1 MDKDAVI
8 RMYGQLKRLVLDDE
22 RTILGSFELKGNVED
37 RLNWFI
43 ANYFAQFQKFE
54 MLGSYYILDAFDF
67 NTSGKVLLLSKN
79 KGLIFNNNSKTVKN
93 IDYEIE
99 RNELRYSKLA
109 IFDEYQNK
117 VVTEP
122 EIHELLL
129 KIDGIEDEYQISSDD
144 LINKHSD
151 KSFENFIKELVLK

>member
-1 MDKDAVI
+1 MNKDTI
-8 RMYGQLKRLVLDDE
+8 ISLHGELQRTVLDDE

-43 ANYFAQFQKFE
+43 ANYFAQFQEFE
-54 MLGSYYILDAFDF
+54 MLGSYYILDVFDF
-67 NTSGKVLLLSKN
+67 NTSGKVLLLSKD
-79 KGLIFNNNSKTVKN
+79 KGLIFNNNSKTVEN
-93 IDYEIE
+93 INYEIE
-99 RNELRYSKLA
+99 SKELRYSKLA

-144 LINKHSD
+144 LINQHPN
-151 KSFENFIKELVLK
+151 KSFENFIKEIVFE

>member
-1 MDKDAVI
+1 MDKDAII
-8 RMYGQLKRLVLDDE
+8 RMYGQLKRMVLDDE

-43 ANYFAQFQKFE
+43 ANYFAQFQGAE
-54 MLGSYYILDAFDF
+54 MLGSYYILDVFDF
-67 NTSGKVLLLSKN
+67 NNSGKVLLLSKA

-93 IDYEIE
+93 INYEIE
-99 RNELRYSKLA
+99 SDELRYSKLA
-109 IFDEYQNK
+109 IFDETRDK

-129 KIDGIEDEYQISSDD
+129 KIDGIEDKYQISSDD
-144 LINKHSD
+144 LINQHPND
-151 KSFENFIKELVLK
+151 SFENFIKEIVFE